1 MWGLPGGATE
11 CVNLG
16 SPDTPSHNL
25 VAGSHHRVVSSR
37 EEEPPRPLP
46 LRSDM
51 SPGFPRSGGGG
62 GEGWKKRKGGRE
74 RARVGRRWG
83 GGIKTKASSP
93 HSASFSEEATQ
104 NPSLKEP
111 KICRGL
117 QCFHTASQRE
127 QAGCSLPQ
135 GWPAILEAPEH
146 LGDRPPSA

>member
-1 MWGLPGGATE
+1 VGVG
-11 CVNLG
+11 
-16 SPDTPSHNL
+16 
-25 VAGSHHRVVSSR
+25 R
-37 EEEPPRPLP
+37 
-46 LRSDM
+46 
-51 SPGFPRSGGGG
+51 
-62 GEGWKKRKGGRE
+62 GGRRGRE
-74 RARVGRRWG
+74 AEKEQEWVGDGGR
-83 GGIKTKASSP
+83 GGIKTKASTP